1 MGLLSRLVRLLTGKA
16 NSAMDKLESQNIE
29 VVTEQTLRD
38 YNEKIKEVRAAIG
51 NFEAEINLMK
61 KRRDENDVEIA
72 RLNNLADAAIVAG
85 KDSLAADYESS
96 IMELENTNRIYQQQ
110 IDDNTP
116 KLEELTKAYSRLL
129 DNRNKAQ
136 LKVREISAKQK
147 IFNAR
152 EAVEDSLGS
161 APGSITSDLQE
172 ISEATDRK
180 LLSQEAQE
188 RLDNG
193 SNSSERLNFEKEQQV
208 GNINDR
214 LAARKN
220 RIQQD
225 SNT

>member
-1 MGLLSRLVRLLTGKA
+1 MDRLEGG
-16 NSAMDKLESQNIE
+16 NIE

-38 YNEKIKEVRAAIG
+38 YNVKIKEVRAAIG
-51 NFEAEINLMK
+51 NFEAEINLMQ
-61 KRRDENDVEIA
+61 KRRNDNDTEIA
-72 RLNNLADAAIVAG
+72 RLNELADAAIAAG

-96 IMELENTNRIYQQQ
+96 IMELESTNQIYQEQ
-110 IDDNTP
+110 INANNP

-136 LKVREISAKQK
+136 LKVKEISAKQK

-161 APGSITSDLQE
+161 APGSIASELQE
-172 ISEATDRK
+172 IGEATDRK
-180 LLSQEAQE
+180 LLSQEAQD

-193 SNSSERLNFEKEQQV
+193 PNGQARLDFEKEQKV

-214 LAARKN
+214 LAARRSRVQN
-220 RIQQD
+220 P
-225 SNT
+225 ST

>member
-72 RLNNLADAAIVAG
+72 RLNNLADAALVAG

-152 EAVEDSLGS
+152 EAVEDSLGY

-193 SNSSERLNFEKEQQV
+193 PNSSERLSFEKEQQV

>member
-96 IMELENTNRIYQQQ
+96 IMELENTNRFYQQQ
-110 IDDNTP
+110 IEANTP

-193 SNSSERLNFEKEQQV
+193 SNSSKRLNFEKEQQV

>member
-72 RLNNLADAAIVAG
+72 RLNNLADAALVAG

>member
-38 YNEKIKEVRAAIG
+38 FNEKIKEVRAAIG

-110 IDDNTP
+110 IDDNMP

-136 LKVREISAKQK
+136 LKVKEISAKQK

>member
-1 MGLLSRLVRLLTGKA
+1 MGILSRLTRLLTGKA
-16 NSAMDKLESQNIE
+16 NSVMDRLEGGNIE

-38 YNEKIKEVRAAIG
+38 YNVKIKEVRAAIG
-51 NFEAEINLMK
+51 NFEAEINLMQ
-61 KRRDENDVEIA
+61 KRRNDNDTEIA
-72 RLNNLADAAIVAG
+72 RLNELADAAIAAG

-96 IMELENTNRIYQQQ
+96 IMELESTNQIYQEQ
-110 IDDNTP
+110 INANNP

-136 LKVREISAKQK
+136 LKVKEISAKQK

-161 APGSITSDLQE
+161 APGSIASELQE
-172 ISEATDRK
+172 IGEATDRK
-180 LLSQEAQE
+180 LLSQEAQD

-193 SNSSERLNFEKEQQV
+193 PNGQARLDFEKEQKV

-214 LAARKN
+214 LAARRSRVQN
-220 RIQQD
+220 P
-225 SNT
+225 ST

>member
-38 YNEKIKEVRAAIG
+38 FNEKIKEVRAAIG

-136 LKVREISAKQK
+136 LKVKEISAKQK

-172 ISEATDRK
+172 ISEETDRK

-188 RLDNG
+188 RLDKG

>member
-38 YNEKIKEVRAAIG
+38 FNEKIKEVRAAIG

-136 LKVREISAKQK
+136 LKVKEISAKQK

-193 SNSSERLNFEKEQQV
+193 SNSSERLSFEKEQQV

>member
-1 MGLLSRLVRLLTGKA
+1 MGILSRLTRLLTGKA
-16 NSAMDKLESQNIE
+16 NSVMDKLESGNIE

-51 NFEAEINLMK
+51 NFEAEINLMQ
-61 KRRDENDVEIA
+61 KRHNDNDAEIA
-72 RLNNLADAAIVAG
+72 RLNQLADAAIEAG

-96 IMELENTNRIYQQQ
+96 IMELESTNQIYQEQ
-110 IDDNTP
+110 ITANNP

-136 LKVREISAKQK
+136 LKIKEISAKQK

-161 APGSITSDLQE
+161 APGSIASDLQE
-172 ISEATDRK
+172 IGEATDRK
-180 LLSQEAQE
+180 LFSQEAQD

-193 SNSSERLNFEKEQQV
+193 PNGQARWDFEKEQKV

-214 LAARKN
+214 LAARRN
-220 RIQQD
+220 RVQNP
-225 SNT
+225 NT

>member
-72 RLNNLADAAIVAG
+72 RLNNLADAALVAG

-110 IDDNTP
+110 IDANTP

-136 LKVREISAKQK
+136 LKVKEISAKQK

-152 EAVEDSLGS
+152 EAVEDSLGY

-193 SNSSERLNFEKEQQV
+193 PNSSERLSFEKEQQV